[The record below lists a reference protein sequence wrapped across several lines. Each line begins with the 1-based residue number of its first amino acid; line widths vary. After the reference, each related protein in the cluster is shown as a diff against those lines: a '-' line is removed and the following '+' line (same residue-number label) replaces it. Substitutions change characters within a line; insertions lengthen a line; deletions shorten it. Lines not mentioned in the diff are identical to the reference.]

1 MTFPTIYELKAIEK
15 IVKNKSDHHC
25 NLIDAKNFVY
35 ACNAYRNCAPVQD
48 NISSLMQTFP
58 KYAIKVPIFH
68 LNLRYYGTDYIS
80 IFPITIQDFLNTN
93 KLKLNHTSNDTFSFL
108 YIHNHELKSYS
119 QISNSKVICTLTN
132 NQVYLEN
139 EIRSLSL
146 KTFEQLNYFL
156 DLYKIQTRNKR
167 SNFFTDMLGNAFF
180 SDKQDLNSIH
190 TTFNDYLSHNN
201 HQIYVEKKLFKE
213 LKVNEHKILD
223 QLHLQEVSLWYSKFR
238 LLSLAKLESQ
248 NTNNLLFISS
258 LNSLS
263 AELADLKSLLAQI
276 LVKNTSQKIC
286 MQNIGCFFNAH
297 VIFDRE
303 QIKIELHKIQ
313 LVPNVE
319 IMQTCSV
326 YNQSFIYSD
335 HNMLNKHANCSA
347 LRPIVSSDYFFEKIV
362 IIVSN
367 TSFSFSCA
375 TKKDFYVNEKI
386 FTCKNKP
393 TIFFPSIFSF
403 KLKLDDEDYIIKEIH
418 HKHFL
423 ISNNETFGQILYEE
437 HLNINKTD
445 ETLTYFNHYLSSVNI
460 HPTALGWILVSGLLL
475 VISAIGLLLCYLFNS
490 SLSNLIAICKCCKG
504 ASKKTI
510 IVIESEAKTQDE
522 DSQSLNSFHNLT
534 SFVQ

>member
-15 IVKNKSDHHC
+15 IVRNKSDHHC

-80 IFPITIQDFLNTN
+80 IFPVTIQDFLDTN
-93 KLKLNHTSNDTFSFL
+93 KLKLHHTSNDTFSFL
-108 YIHNHELKSYS
+108 YIHKHELKSYS

-146 KTFEQLNYFL
+146 KTFEQLNYFIG
-156 DLYKIQTRNKR
+156 LYKIQTRNKR

-213 LKVNEHKILD
+213 LKINEHKILD

-263 AELADLKSLLAQI
+263 TELADLKSLLAQI
-276 LVKNTSQKIC
+276 LVKNKSQKIC

-297 VIFDRE
+297 VIFNRE

-313 LVPNVE
+313 LVQNIE

-347 LRPIVSSDYFFEKIV
+347 LRPIVSSDYFLRK
-362 IIVSN
+362 
-367 TSFSFSCA
+367 
-375 TKKDFYVNEKI
+375 
-386 FTCKNKP
+386 
-393 TIFFPSIFSF
+393 
-403 KLKLDDEDYIIKEIH
+403 
-418 HKHFL
+418 
-423 ISNNETFGQILYEE
+423 
-437 HLNINKTD
+437 
-445 ETLTYFNHYLSSVNI
+445 
-460 HPTALGWILVSGLLL
+460 
-475 VISAIGLLLCYLFNS
+475 
-490 SLSNLIAICKCCKG
+490 
-504 ASKKTI
+504 
-510 IVIESEAKTQDE
+510 
-522 DSQSLNSFHNLT
+522 
-534 SFVQ
+534 